1 VIPLVRRWSSLRIVA
16 AFALSLGSATTARAQ
31 SSGAEFLMFPVG
43 ARGVSTGEAAV
54 ADTLGAD
61 GAWWNPASLA
71 AMRRSELSLNGSQSF
86 EGTSAAIG
94 FARPSKALGTL
105 AISATIL
112 DYGDQGATEGGAG
125 GDVGTISI
133 RSSVAMLSYATPI
146 GSRLRVGLSY
156 KYARLAFT
164 CSGLCGPVPQF
175 VGTSGA
181 LDVGAQYV
189 LPTTMPLTVGAALR
203 HVGPDFQVRDAE
215 QADPLPRTWQVGLS
229 GRVPSTVMATQ
240 GLAMDVMADV
250 LGTLAFPE
258 LSARVGGVL
267 TYQQKYS
274 LRAGYTLG
282 NGERGGAAVGVGVFL
297 SDGMVLDLSR
307 RFGGLSAQAGQAPT
321 YVALRFLF

>member
-1 VIPLVRRWSSLRIVA
+1 ML
-16 AFALSLGSATTARAQ
+16 
-31 SSGAEFLMFPVG
+31 PVG
-43 ARGVSTGEAAV
+43 ARGVGAGEAAV
-54 ADTLGAD
+54 ADTLGVD

-71 AMRRSELSLNGSQSF
+71 AMQRSELSLNGSQAF
-86 EGTSAAIG
+86 IGTSAAIG
-94 FARPSKALGTL
+94 FARPSKALGTI

-133 RSSVAMLSYATPI
+133 RSSIAMLSYATPI
-146 GSRLRVGLSY
+146 GDRLRVGLSY

-175 VGTSGA
+175 IGTSGA

-189 LPTTMPLTVGAALR
+189 LPTKAPLTLGAALR

-215 QADPLPRTWQVGLS
+215 QADPLPRTWQVGVS
-229 GRVPSTVMATQ
+229 GRVPSAAMAEQ
-240 GLAMDVMADV
+240 SLSMDVVADL
-250 LGTLAFPE
+250 LGSLANTGI
-258 LSARVGGVL
+258 SARVGGIV
-267 TYQQKYS
+267 TYQAKYS
-274 LRAGYTLG
+274 LRAGYTLE

-297 SDGMVLDLSR
+297 SEGMVLDLSR
-307 RFGGLSAQAGQAPT
+307 RFGGLSAQAGQPPT